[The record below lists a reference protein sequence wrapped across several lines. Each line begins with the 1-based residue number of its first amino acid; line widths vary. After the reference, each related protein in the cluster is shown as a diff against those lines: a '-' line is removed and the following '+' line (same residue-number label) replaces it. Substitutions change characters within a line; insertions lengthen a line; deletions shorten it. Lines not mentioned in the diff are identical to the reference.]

1 MFTYLNESRTFYYL
15 CHHYKIGSHLIVP
28 EHGEEKGSLMTHIW
42 RQMCRSILFES
53 CNQFFQGPVLCSA
66 IFPTSFAQERNP
78 WLSFFSLVLTFTRRP
93 AWPDFSPQSWIPGRI
108 SLDPRDLSNPLTF
121 KCSNQLLG
129 FPLKGSKFLCPNSKH
144 HRPYLSLVP
153 SSEFLY
159 LSLESSN
166 LGSKYRENPQK
177 PGFWAAGGEEV
188 GELATQP
195 GDAAEISN

>member
-1 MFTYLNESRTFYYL
+1 MFTYLNASRTFYYL

-28 EHGEEKGSLMTHIW
+28 EHGEEKGSLMTHIC
-42 RQMCRSILFES
+42 RQMIWHRCAQVLFLNLATNFS
-53 CNQFFQGPVLCSA
+53 RDLCSA
-66 IFPTSFAQERNP
+66 RWVSQHFAQKRNR

-144 HRPYLSLVP
+144 YRPICPLSHLRNFESGKIIKNLAFEPREEKRSVSLP
-153 SSEFLY
+153 
-159 LSLESSN
+159 LS
-166 LGSKYRENPQK
+166 REMPLK
-177 PGFWAAGGEEV
+177 HF
-188 GELATQP
+188 
-195 GDAAEISN
+195 